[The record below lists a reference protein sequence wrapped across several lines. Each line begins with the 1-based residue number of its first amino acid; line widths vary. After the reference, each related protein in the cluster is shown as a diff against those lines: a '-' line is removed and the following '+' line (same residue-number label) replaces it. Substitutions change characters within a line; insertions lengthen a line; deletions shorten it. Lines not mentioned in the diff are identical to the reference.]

1 MTSIDNDIFV
11 KVRFLYP
18 SLSKSEK
25 AVADILLDEGE
36 NVTNYTIAEY
46 AEKAGCSDASILR
59 FCRRLGVEGL
69 SLIHIWMRKA
79 FCFPSSP
86 TAGNAPFVWGR
97 KQCIKGRTESLRAAR
112 TMRPQPNRQRKT
124 H

>member
-46 AEKAGCSDASILR
+46 Y
-59 FCRRLGVEGL
+59 
-69 SLIHIWMRKA
+69 
-79 FCFPSSP
+79 
-86 TAGNAPFVWGR
+86 
-97 KQCIKGRTESLRAAR
+97 
-112 TMRPQPNRQRKT
+112 
-124 H
+124 